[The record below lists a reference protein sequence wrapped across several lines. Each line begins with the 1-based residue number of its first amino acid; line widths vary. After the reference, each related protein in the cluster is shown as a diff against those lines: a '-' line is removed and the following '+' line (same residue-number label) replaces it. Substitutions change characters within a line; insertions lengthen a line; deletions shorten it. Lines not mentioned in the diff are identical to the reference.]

1 VGVVSAR
8 QLATTLAKKHAE
20 RSRARWVARPLLAM
34 GQCCAKPATL
44 HEQRTAPAE
53 QRNDIRR
60 NVSDRQ
66 RAWAST
72 GTVALR
78 DASLQV
84 APSHGC

>member
-1 VGVVSAR
+1 
-8 QLATTLAKKHAE
+8 
-20 RSRARWVARPLLAM
+20 M

-44 HEQRTAPAE
+44 HEERSAPTE
-53 QRNDIRR
+53 QRNDIKR
-60 NVSDRQ
+60 NFSDRQ

-84 APSHGC
+84 APCQCSIARVFVPTHLCNQQEQQQQSTGLCSS